1 MTMTTSS
8 TCSSAPDSEET
19 PVPYPQTAL
28 RIAQPDIAPRGHM
41 FAAQRFWDEFGQG
54 AARQQGQAVLL
65 DGYAGNRLRFATFSH
80 TPHVFS
86 SDHLSRE
93 HRHAA
98 LLTLQLEGESRVE
111 QHGRRTALVPGD
123 FCLIDLSRPF
133 RVETGRALM
142 QATYLPLSVLR
153 DAVPRLEQV
162 AAVSLHGGMAA
173 VGFLRSL
180 YRELFD
186 SASDMTEAVADQLV
200 EAIPHMLAA
209 ATSTMGDLAPPPS
222 QLRQH
227 HKEQVRRYVREHLDD
242 PGLCAE
248 MIGKGVGLS
257 TSYLFELFA
266 DEEMTLMRWVR
277 SERLA
282 RCRRELAD
290 ASLRYRSIAHIAQ
303 AWGFGDMTHFGR
315 SFREA
320 YGVSPRA
327 WRQASRMDIHPS
339 KESPSDGRVSAHVAT
354 GI

>member
-1 MTMTTSS
+1 M
-8 TCSSAPDSEET
+8 
-19 PVPYPQTAL
+19 PYSQTAL
-28 RIAQPDIAPRGHM
+28 RSPQPLAAPREHLV
-41 FAAQRFWDEFGQG
+41 AAQRFWDEFGQG
-54 AARQQGQAVLL
+54 SARQPGQTVLL

-80 TPHVFS
+80 KPHVFS
-86 SDHLSRE
+86 SDQLPRE

-98 LLTLQLEGESRVE
+98 LLVLQLEGESRVE
-111 QHGRRTALVPGD
+111 QHGRRSTITPGN

-133 RVETGRALM
+133 RVDTGRSLV
-142 QATYLPLSVLR
+142 QAAYLPLSVLR
-153 DAVPRLEQV
+153 DAVPRLEQI
-162 AAVSLHGGMAA
+162 AAVSLHGHVAA
-173 VGFLRSL
+173 ATFLRSL

-186 SASDMTEAVADQLV
+186 HAEDMTEAVADRLV

-209 ATSTMGDLAPPPS
+209 ATVSVGDIAPPPS

-227 HKEQVRRYVREHLDD
+227 HKEQVRRYVREHLADS
-242 PGLCAE
+242 GLCAE

-266 DEEMTLMRWVR
+266 DEDMTLMRWVR
-277 SERLA
+277 AERLA

-327 WRQASRMDIHPS
+327 WRQTCKMDVHTA
-339 KESPSDGRVSAHVAT
+339 KETPSDGGVSLHVAT

>member
-1 MTMTTSS
+1 VR
-8 TCSSAPDSEET
+8 T
-19 PVPYPQTAL
+19 PLTAL
-28 RIAQPDIAPRGHM
+28 RAAPPLPAPREHL
-41 FAAQRFWDEFGQG
+41 AIAQRFWNEFRQG
-54 AARQQGQAVLL
+54 PARQHGHTVLL
-65 DGYAGNRLRFATFSH
+65 DGYAGHRLRFATFSH
-80 TPHVFS
+80 KPHVFS
-86 SDHLSRE
+86 SDQLPRE

-98 LLTLQLEGESRVE
+98 LLVLQLEGESRVE
-111 QHGRRTALVPGD
+111 QHGRRSDIMPGD

-133 RVETGRALM
+133 RVETGRSLV
-142 QATYLPLSVLR
+142 QAAYLPLSVLR

-162 AAVSLHGGMAA
+162 AAVGVHGHVASA
-173 VGFLRSL
+173 SFLRSL

-186 SASDMTEAVADQLV
+186 HAEDMTEDVADRLV

-209 ATSTMGDLAPPPS
+209 ATATVGDMAPAPS
-222 QLRQH
+222 QLRRH
-227 HKEQVRRYVREHLDD
+227 HKDQVRRYVREHLPD
-242 PGLCAE
+242 PALCAE

-277 SERLA
+277 AERLA

-290 ASLRYRSIAHIAQ
+290 PALRYRSIAHIAQ

-320 YGVSPRA
+320 YGLSPRS
-327 WRQASRMDIHPS
+327 WRQAARMDVHTA
-339 KESPSDGRVSAHVAT
+339 KESPSDGGVSAPVAT

>member
-1 MTMTTSS
+1 M
-8 TCSSAPDSEET
+8 
-19 PVPYPQTAL
+19 PYSQTAL
-28 RIAQPDIAPRGHM
+28 RSPQPLAAPREHLV
-41 FAAQRFWDEFGQG
+41 AAQRFWDEFGQG
-54 AARQQGQAVLL
+54 SARQPGQTVLL

-80 TPHVFS
+80 KPHVFS

-98 LLTLQLEGESRVE
+98 LLVLQLEGESRVE
-111 QHGRRTALVPGD
+111 QHGRRSSIAPGD

-133 RVETGRALM
+133 RVDTGRSLI
-142 QATYLPLSVLR
+142 QTTYLPLSVLR
-153 DAVPRLEQV
+153 DAVPRLEQI
-162 AAVSLHGGMAA
+162 AAINLHGHIAA
-173 VGFLRSL
+173 ATFLRSL

-186 SASDMTEAVADQLV
+186 HAEDMTEAVADRLV

-209 ATSTMGDLAPPPS
+209 ATVAVGEVAPPPS

-227 HKEQVRRYVREHLDD
+227 HKEQVRRYVREHLAD

-266 DEEMTLMRWVR
+266 DEDMTLMRWVR
-277 SERLA
+277 AERLA

-327 WRQASRMDIHPS
+327 WRQTSRMDVQMA
-339 KESPSDGRVSAHVAT
+339 KETPSDGGVSLRVAT